1 MDKSELEELLKFVQE
16 TTADEISV
24 SDVDRAVKQES
35 SLEERFE
42 QAKLFRYNQ
51 DTQHRNTVRFSIN
64 HPSWNNNY

>member
-42 QAKLFRYNQ
+42 QAKLF
-51 DTQHRNTVRFSIN
+51 VGCI
-64 HPSWNNNY
+64 